1 MLRTI
6 APVVSFSGSSNNNNK
21 NSKQPIHFVQ
31 KWFVQITK
39 AMLWFC
45 LPWKR
50 RRCQRIK
57 ITTKLRMI
65 RKIKLFFQ
73 RKTEIKSKWLNM
85 RSFGAAEREREREA
99 REPGARALDLHSK
112 RITARHNPWITMQWM
127 RTTCRNM
134 TLICIAPAI
143 TFIQISKP
151 TERTRHN
158 EWLFCALVL
167 FFRPFQPNAISFDFI

>member
-6 APVVSFSGSSNNNNK
+6 APVVSFSGSSNNNK

-31 KWFVQITK
+31 KRFVQITK

-85 RSFGAAEREREREA
+85 RSFGAAERERERGE
-99 REPGARALDLHSK
+99 RAGCSRTRSSFKENHRASQSMNNDAMNENYMQKHDTNMHCAGNNIYSNQQAN
-112 RITARHNPWITMQWM
+112 RTHTPQWM
-127 RTTCRNM
+127 AFLRSLSSC
-134 TLICIAPAI
+134 
-143 TFIQISKP
+143 
-151 TERTRHN
+151 
-158 EWLFCALVL
+158 
-167 FFRPFQPNAISFDFI
+167 FRPFQPNAISFDFI